1 MSEGL
6 NSWTSSVDSI
16 GNKIPLGRLG
26 NENDMIGASMYFAS
40 RAGSWCTGVIMNVD
54 GGTIEVSFISFLW
67 GIVIFHLIGKFCS
80 KKITTTNG
88 DSR

>member
-26 NENDMIGASMYFAS
+26 NENDMIGVSMYFAS

-54 GGTIEVSFISFLW
+54 GGTI
-67 GIVIFHLIGKFCS
+67 GKSLSLVFCGVLLYS
-80 KKITTTNG
+80 EQVFSN
-88 DSR
+88 